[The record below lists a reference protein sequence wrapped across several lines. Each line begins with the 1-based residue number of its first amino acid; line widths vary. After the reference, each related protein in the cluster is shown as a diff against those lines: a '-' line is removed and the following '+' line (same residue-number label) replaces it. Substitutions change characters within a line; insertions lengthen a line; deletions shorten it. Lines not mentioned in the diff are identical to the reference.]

1 MRSLITC
8 RFADAYRLVA
18 LSLFVM
24 FGIVGAAPTVAA
36 QAQELQMYVSVLDD
50 DDRPVTGLTVDDFVL
65 REDGVLREVLR
76 VQPATEPMHVA
87 LLVDNSAASAQYL
100 RDMRDGLGEF
110 TQRIGGDHEVAVIT
124 FGDRPTIV
132 EDYTRSVIELQ
143 QAIGK
148 VFPRPGSGALL
159 LDAIYNAG
167 EGLQRREVA
176 RPVMVA
182 VTTMGV
188 EYSNRA
194 YQPVLRII
202 QEVGATFHAV
212 AMTSSSPSMGTESRY
227 RDIVLDRGTS
237 ETGGRRIDLLR
248 GQMFREAMERL
259 ADELL
264 SQYLLVYARPEMLVP
279 PDEIVVSTTHPDWT
293 ARGRSAGVAP

>member
-1 MRSLITC
+1 M
-8 RFADAYRLVA
+8 
-18 LSLFVM
+18 
-24 FGIVGAAPTVAA
+24 
-36 QAQELQMYVSVLDD
+36 
-50 DDRPVTGLTVDDFVL
+50 
-65 REDGVLREVLR
+65 
-76 VQPATEPMHVA
+76 
-87 LLVDNSAASAQYL
+87 
-100 RDMRDGLGEF
+100 
-110 TQRIGGDHEVAVIT
+110 
-124 FGDRPTIV
+124 
-132 EDYTRSVIELQ
+132 TR
-143 QAIGK
+143 K
-148 VFPRPGSGALL
+148 
-159 LDAIYNAG
+159 
-167 EGLQRREVA
+167 
-176 RPVMVA
+176 MVA

-279 PDEIVVSTTHPDWT
+279 PDEIVVSTTRPDWT

>member
-1 MRSLITC
+1 MKSLVAC
-8 RFADAYRLVA
+8 RFAGACRLVA
-18 LSLFVM
+18 LGSLITA
-24 FGIVGAAPTVAA
+24 GIVATAPTVTA

-50 DDRPVTGLTVDDFVL
+50 DDRPIADLTVDDFVL

-87 LLVDNSAASAQYL
+87 LLIDNSAASAQYL

-110 TQRIGGDHEVAVIT
+110 ARRVGGDHEVAVIT

-132 EDYTRSVIELQ
+132 EDYTRSAIELQ

-182 VTTMGV
+182 VTTMGT
-188 EYSNRA
+188 EYSNRG

-202 QEVGATFHAV
+202 HEVGAIFHAV
-212 AMTSSSPSMGTESRY
+212 VMTSTSSSMDTASRY

-237 ETGGRRIDLLR
+237 EAGGRRIDLLR
-248 GQMFREAMERL
+248 GQMFRQAMERV

-279 PDEIVVSTTHPDWT
+279 PDEIVVSTTRPDWT